1 MAKTLHSPCRRSGF
15 VPWSGKGI
23 SHATTKTWH
32 SQINMQVKIKPIQ
45 KQLWKRAQ
53 ISCYQ
58 PEVILSLGRQLAT
71 SDDIPGCNWYTVGK
85 ASDAAMPPLI
95 QRLASIAKSYPTKNS
110 TSIMTEKT

>member
-1 MAKTLHSPCRRSGF
+1 MTKTLHPPCRQSGF
-15 VPWSGKGI
+15 TPWSGKGI
-23 SHATTKTWH
+23 SHTIKNWH

-58 PEVILSLGRQLAT
+58 PEVILSLGGQLAT
-71 SDDIPGCNWYTVGK
+71 SDDIPGCNWYTVGE

-95 QRLASIAKSYPTKNS
+95 QRTASIAKSYPTKNF
-110 TSIMTEKT
+110 TSIMTGKT